1 MKRVACIHTVYS
13 VISDFTGQL
22 RAALGEDVKIHTL
35 YDDFLATDPADT
47 GKFSAINHERLR
59 LDMQAQALT
68 GADIIVVSCS
78 TLSPSVRLL
87 RPEFNVPVVA
97 IDDAMVREAVA
108 RGSRI
113 GLLATA
119 NSTVKPSHSA
129 LLAAAKAAG
138 KDVDVRIICDEDA
151 IRALK
156 AGDRD
161 KHDRMVLEMAGRF
174 ADRDVIVLAQASM
187 AHMEKAVAEQTGI
200 ATLSS
205 PARCIAEIKDILEAI
220 P

>member
-205 PARCIAEIKDILEAI
+205 PARCIAEIKDILEVI